1 MGEQEIG
8 KCNNNGNM
16 MSNFYKESGCQYEC
30 TIFMHRDSCIHKTS
44 NSLDS
49 HTKNL
54 FDHVRDSQG
63 RWMLD
68 TSIVTNILQKKNVIW
83 KTCLIVQRSINID
96 ISNFKHYVKISYPV
110 LLSVIMKVLSKGII
124 YRITEITKL

>member
-49 HTKNL
+49 HTKTYL
-54 FDHVRDSQG
+54 TMSE
-63 RWMLD
+63 
-68 TSIVTNILQKKNVIW
+68 ILKADECW
-83 KTCLIVQRSINID
+83 TL
-96 ISNFKHYVKISYPV
+96 P
-110 LLSVIMKVLSKGII
+110 L
-124 YRITEITKL
+124 